1 MNKIPQ
7 NEWKNLI
14 KEVFTKMCKYTTDEI
29 RQQLSS
35 LFSNYEVP
43 NEYNDI
49 LNKYSK
55 NYNISKL
62 SFVFNETP
70 LCENSENTPDKVV
83 YQLVFKHAFPHT
95 RVNLDLTEFG
105 WDITFNEVYSEILRQ
120 WYKAW
125 WINKDVVEEIIKK
138 ELSDNKSNIHKDIL
152 YLKSQENWIK
162 ILWYIW
168 QNINFIQFV
177 NLLQD
182 KNSPVNKLV
191 ELSKLPNWLKLIEK
205 LWANEKFFMCLKT
218 HYNRLKKIANY
229 ENINWLDNI
238 SEEELDE
245 IIMNWNINDK
255 NFENVLARLNNLP
268 NLGKEIDF

>member
-7 NEWKNLI
+7 NEWKKLI
-14 KEVFTKMCKYTTDEI
+14 KEVFIEMCKYTTDEV

-35 LFSNYEVP
+35 LFFNCKVP
-43 NEYNDI
+43 NEYSNI

-55 NYNISKL
+55 KYNISEL
-62 SFVFNETP
+62 SFVFNTTS
-70 LCENSENTPDKVV
+70 LCEKSENTPDKVV
-83 YQLVFKHAFPHT
+83 YQLVFKHAFPHIKT
-95 RVNLDLTEFG
+95 KLNLTKFEWKKNFD
-105 WDITFNEVYSEILRQ
+105 EVYSEILRQ

-125 WINKDVVEEIIKK
+125 WIHKDVVEEIIKK
-138 ELSDNKSNIHKDIL
+138 ELSDKSSNIHKDIL

-255 NFENVLARLNNLP
+255 NFENVLARLNNLS
-268 NLGKEIDF
+268 NLEENIDF